1 MPPLPLASP
10 ADAARLGYTLPV
22 GQEMEMLAR
31 ASARL
36 RRAAGQQITRTT
48 STVRLTSWRGHVVL
62 LSPPVSAVTAVLQV
76 KWDGTTTAATG
87 WLWDGYDRVNRVCG
101 DVIVTYTHG
110 LEPLPDELLDLV
122 CSVASRLGATPAG
135 SGMDVGI
142 RSESESIDD
151 YTRSVTYAAESLT
164 MASGLLEGE
173 VASLHSILGSPPT
186 AWVVGV
192 R

>member
-1 MPPLPLASP
+1 
-10 ADAARLGYTLPV
+10 
-22 GQEMEMLAR
+22 MLAR

-62 LSPPVSAVTAVLQV
+62 PSPPVSAVTAVLQV

-110 LEPLPDELLDLV
+110 LDPMPDELLDLV
-122 CSVASRLGATPAG
+122 CSVASRLGATP
-135 SGMDVGI
+135 SGGGMEAGI
-142 RSESESIDD
+142 RSESIDD
-151 YTRSVTYAAESLT
+151 YSVTYAAEGLT

-173 VASLHSILGSPPT
+173 IASLHSILGAPPT